1 MDATKFLNDI
11 STQRQSL
18 ALQHLL
24 EKQASDPSTQYHLK
38 GLKSAAENRIDLF
51 KQRLKEKYDRYT
63 EPNDNVLA
71 CVSRYEKAKLAAI
84 DEEKIIEHL
93 TTHTEAGSL
102 PITNLGQSR
111 IIKDLDKPYVEVGEA
126 FYPMNFFT
134 GEVENRPLLN
144 PSPPTWMEIETK
156 VLVLSGTSKSVNV
169 MDTITNLLDYCNE
182 KGISKKDLGS
192 LMKNFV
198 QSYIP
203 YISGA
208 IYMKGS
214 TDTIFETILNS
225 INFHTITQNIRQAI
239 IKLTRQP
246 GEAIEIPLQAYSS
259 LLCELAFIEN
269 PDIDDY
275 EAAKKAKKQTMRIAK
290 HFVHPHIAGQL
301 DELRKQKSIKFDEDL
316 QLKELITFIT
326 IMETEQGYALTAP
339 VSLSGKHV
347 SLSIFHTQFQ
357 QSTMR
362 SINAINT
369 GSNAEG
375 SGIDNTGG
383 NSRGRPRSPYYEN
396 PSRLRDNSFQRNRS
410 SDKNGLSGKPTY
422 NSDTSA
428 VSSVNDYSSL
438 GGDRS
443 PANYS
448 SSSADSYVN
457 RNNYEFRPRPPTP
470 YGRNRTPTN
479 YGRNRTPSP
488 SRSSFNNNSSRPRT
502 PTPTR
507 RFSSKSPQ
515 RNVYANNSRARSPSP
530 GVWIRSR
537 SGNRADRISRS
548 RIMSN
553 RPRSFSK
560 DRSSPNRRN
569 NRSPSLR
576 KNSEN
581 SYAARKSPIRGKS
594 PSNRCK
600 LCGSTNH
607 STPTQYNKHSCPVYG
622 RMAVQ
627 SKPCSN
633 CKYNLLHAHYACQHG
648 NPIRASR
655 ANSPANKPTGN

>member
-24 EKQASDPSTQYHLK
+24 EKQDKDPSTQYHLK

-51 KQRLKEKYDRYT
+51 KQRLKDKYDRYT
-63 EPNDNVLA
+63 EPNDTVLS
-71 CVSRYEKAKLAAI
+71 CVSRYETAKLAAI
-84 DEEKIIEHL
+84 DEEKMIDHL
-93 TTHTEAGSL
+93 SIHAEAGAL

-111 IIKDLDKPYVEVGEA
+111 IIKDLDKPYIEVGEA

-134 GEVENRPLLN
+134 GEVESRPLLN
-144 PSPPTWMEIETK
+144 PSPPTWSDIETK
-156 VLVLSGTSKSVNV
+156 ILVLSGTSKSVNV

-208 IYMKGS
+208 VYMKGNA
-214 TDTIFETILNS
+214 DTIFETILNS

-275 EAAKKAKKQTMRIAK
+275 EASKKARKQTMRIAK

-301 DELRKQKSIKFDEDL
+301 DELRKQKSIKFDEEL
-316 QLKELITFIT
+316 ELKELITFIT
-326 IMETEQGYALTAP
+326 IMETEQGYVLTAP

-362 SINAINT
+362 SINALET
-369 GSNAEG
+369 GSTAED
-375 SGIDNTGG
+375 SGKNDSN
-383 NSRGRPRSPYYEN
+383 RPRSPYYEN
-396 PSRLRDNSFQRNRS
+396 PAKYRGNSFQRPRS
-410 SDKNGLSGKPTY
+410 NERNNFS
-422 NSDTSA
+422 SDTSA
-428 VSSVNDYSSL
+428 VSSASDYSSL

-443 PANYS
+443 PATFSNAS
-448 SSSADSYVN
+448 NGSVGN

-470 YGRNRTPTN
+470 YGRNRTPSPYKSASYN
-479 YGRNRTPSP
+479 NR
-488 SRSSFNNNSSRPRT
+488 RPRT
-502 PTPTR
+502 PTPNR

-537 SGNRADRISRS
+537 SGNRADRVSRS
-548 RIMSN
+548 RIMTN

-560 DRSSPNRRN
+560 DRSSPNRRGS
-569 NRSPSLR
+569 RSPSLR
-576 KNSEN
+576 KNSEM
-581 SYAARKSPIRGKS
+581 SYASKKSPIRGKS

-607 STPTQYNKHSCPVYG
+607 STPTPYNKHSCPVYG

-655 ANSPANKPTGN
+655 ANSPANKPNNMGN